1 MQKYFSNA
9 LKTLK
14 DNLGKKIGTDNKAE
28 LQSRIQDPANDFSG
42 KLAKVVI
49 DVSAQ
54 KMKFSIKDLF
64 SKCDQIRRKLQI

>member
-28 LQSRIQDPANDFSG
+28 LQSRI
-42 KLAKVVI
+42 
-49 DVSAQ
+49 
-54 KMKFSIKDLF
+54 
-64 SKCDQIRRKLQI
+64 